1 MDNKYQM
8 NSVYNVTVVGSGYV
22 GTAMAALL
30 SRKHRVTVLDIDKT
44 RVQSINE
51 RKSPIEDKDIDEV
64 LKDPLIRIR
73 ATTNKIV
80 AYDNPK
86 FVIIATPTNYNPET
100 GFFDTR
106 TVESVIR
113 DVRDLAP
120 ENTFIVI
127 KSTIPI
133 GFVDNMR
140 VKFNTKNIAFS
151 PEFLREGTA
160 LYDNLNPS
168 RIIIGDTSQNAID
181 FVNMLAD
188 ESNNKLV
195 PKLFM
200 NPREAESVKL
210 FANTYLAMRVSFFNE
225 LDSFAMKHGLDA
237 SNIIEGVCHEPRI
250 GLGYCNPSFGYGGYC
265 FPKDTKQLL
274 ANFADVPQTLVEAI
288 VKSNTVRK
296 QAITDEIMLCK
307 PKTVGVYRL
316 TMKSGSD
323 NFRDAAILDIMKQL
337 CARGFDIIIYE
348 PTVQNFEDYTVVN
361 NITKFATESDI
372 IIANRVSTEHRILFG
387 KKLFTRDVYGND
399 N

>member
-1 MDNKYQM
+1 MIKKDQM
-8 NSVYNVTVVGSGYV
+8 NSVNVTVVGSGYV
-22 GTAMAALL
+22 GTAMAVLL
-30 SRKHRVTVLDIDKT
+30 SRKHRVTVLDVDKT

-106 TVESVIR
+106 TVESVIQ
-113 DVRDLAP
+113 DIQDLAP
-120 ENTFIVI
+120 KNTFIVI

-140 VKFNTKNIAFS
+140 AKFNTKNIAFS

-168 RIIIGDTSQNAID
+168 RIIIGDTSQNATD
-181 FVNMLAD
+181 FVNMLAN
-188 ESNNKLV
+188 ESNNNNV

-225 LDSFAMKHGLDA
+225 LDSFAMNHGLDA

-250 GLGYCNPSFGYGGYC
+250 GMGYCNPSFGYGGYC

-274 ANFADVPQTLVEAI
+274 ANFADVPQTLIEAI

-296 QAITDEIMLCK
+296 QAITDEIMLRK

-337 CARGFDIIIYE
+337 RARGFDIVIYE
-348 PTVQNFEDYTVVN
+348 PTVQNFEDYNVVN